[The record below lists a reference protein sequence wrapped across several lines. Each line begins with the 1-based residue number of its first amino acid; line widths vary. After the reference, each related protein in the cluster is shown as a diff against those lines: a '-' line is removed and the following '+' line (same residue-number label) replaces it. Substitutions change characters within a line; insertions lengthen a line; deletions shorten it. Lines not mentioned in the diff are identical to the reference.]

1 MNFANI
7 IFTVILII
15 ALIYLPIYWHNNY
28 VLLFLNREIVMG
40 EKIFSL
46 IVILLAVAMG
56 ILASV
61 LPSERLADLVLISK
75 FFLSMIP
82 VLAVGAL
89 LKYIIKF

>member
-1 MNFANI
+1 MKI

>member
-1 MNFANI
+1 
-7 IFTVILII
+7 
-15 ALIYLPIYWHNNY
+15 
-28 VLLFLNREIVMG
+28 MG